1 MVGGVFME
9 PEINGWILTLVGITV
24 VFVSLI
30 LLSFAIVIISKIVA
44 SGNKLKSAN
53 MEKSNGETN

>member
-44 SGNKLKSAN
+44 AGNKLKSAN

>member
-1 MVGGVFME
+1 ME

-44 SGNKLKSAN
+44 AGNKLKSAN